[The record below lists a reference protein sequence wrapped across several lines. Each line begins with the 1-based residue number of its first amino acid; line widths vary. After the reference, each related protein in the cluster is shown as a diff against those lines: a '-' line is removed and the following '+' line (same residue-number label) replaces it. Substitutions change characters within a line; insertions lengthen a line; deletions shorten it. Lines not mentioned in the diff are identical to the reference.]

1 METDR
6 PATTA
11 TSAAG
16 PAGHTAADS
25 VGARAAASAADPA
38 ATSVGGRVASVAGVA
53 GVAGVARIAFAC
65 LAVVALAVGY
75 DRDLHTGDSVNFFF
89 YFTDLSNL
97 FGATL
102 LFLGGRALL
111 RSRPG
116 VPDLVRGAAVLYL
129 VITGLVYWTLL
140 AGQATAAT
148 IAWQNDI
155 VHAVM
160 PCVLVLD
167 WLLLPPTARIGHGTA
182 TRWLV
187 FPLVYLAVSLVRGP
201 MVQWWP
207 YGFLDPR
214 KPGGYMH
221 VTTWS
226 LIVLVVF
233 LIFMSLIVLTGNQL
247 SSRRSVSTGSD
258 AASGAPPVADPS
270 AAPAS

>member
-11 TSAAG
+11 ATAAG
-16 PAGHTAADS
+16 RAGRADRSSTSTGTGTGTAADS
-25 VGARAAASAADPA
+25 AAAAHPPA
-38 ATSVGGRVASVAGVA
+38 AVPRGDR
-53 GVAGVARIAFAC
+53 VAGVARTAFAC
-65 LAVVALAVGY
+65 LAVIALAVGY
-75 DRDLHTGDSVNFFF
+75 DRDLHTGDAFNFWF

-97 FGATL
+97 FGAAL

-116 VPDLVRGAAVLYL
+116 VPDLVRGASVLYL

-167 WLLLPPTARIGHGTA
+167 WLLLPPAGRIGHGA
-182 TRWLV
+182 AARWLV
-187 FPLVYLAVSLVRGP
+187 FPMLYLAVSLVRGP
-201 MVQWWP
+201 LVQWWP

-214 KPGGYMH
+214 KPGGYVH

-233 LIFMSLIVLTGNQL
+233 LVFMSLIVLTGNQL
-247 SSRRSVSTGSD
+247 SSRRSVSAGSD
-258 AASGAPPVADPS
+258 APGSSPAADPS